1 MEARND
7 LKLGEREV
15 RNLKIFIVSNS
26 AWNIQNYRCSL
37 IQDLENEFDVIVLSG
52 GLSEGLFERAR
63 TLYFPT
69 MRGKFWVFKCLF
81 AFPLLV
87 IYSLY
92 YRPTA
97 VVSFTAAA
105 SILSGTLKR
114 LNLVPNHLATITGMG
129 SLFIG
134 GRYKKKIYLQIL
146 KSTLSSSDVFVQNK
160 TDYKIFCNLV
170 TQKTRVVP
178 GSGVRRPVKINSK
191 SRPDILRFGF
201 VGRIVESKRVDLLL
215 SAYASLPTEYVKKS
229 SMNIYGDFDFSSQ
242 EKSGFK
248 ETLERGRNIH
258 YRGWKAEK
266 HEIYNEIDVNILLST
281 REGLPRSLVEG
292 FSYGVPALVSNVP
305 GCKDIVDHNMNGYV
319 VQRLSV
325 DEIVRYLMHFIDMSS
340 ETYVKLSNNAR
351 TKFQD
356 KYTDENV
363 NNYYRSYLSS
373 MVK

>member
-1 MEARND
+1 M
-7 LKLGEREV
+7 

-26 AWNIQNYRCSL
+26 AWNIQNYRYSL

-52 GLSEGLFERAR
+52 GLNEGLFEGTRV
-63 TLYFPT
+63 LYFPT

-92 YRPTA
+92 YRPTV

-114 LNLVPNHLATITGMG
+114 LKLVPHHLATITGMG

-146 KSTLSSSDVFVQNK
+146 KSTLLSSDVFVQNK
-160 TDYKIFCNLV
+160 TDYKIFSNLV

-178 GSGVRRPVKINSK
+178 GSGVRKPLKINSK
-191 SRPDILRFGF
+191 SRPDSLRFGF

-242 EKSGFK
+242 EKSGFN
-248 ETLERGRNIH
+248 EILERGRNIY
-258 YRGWKAEK
+258 YRGWQAEK
-266 HEIYNEIDVNILLST
+266 HKIYNEIDVNILLSK

-292 FSYGVPALVSNVP
+292 FSYGVPAIVSNVP
-305 GCKDIVDHNMNGYV
+305 GCKDIVDHKTNGYI
-319 VQRLSV
+319 VQQLSV
-325 DEIVRYLMHFIDMSS
+325 DEIARCLMFFIDMPR
-340 ETYVKLSNNAR
+340 EAYTLLSNNAR
-351 TKFQD
+351 IKFED
-356 KYTDENV
+356 EYTDEKV
-363 NNYYRSYLSS
+363 NGYYRSYLSRIVELK
-373 MVK
+373 M